1 MLVTSAA
8 VLLSAAPAQAATDP
22 LRPRQ
27 WNMSV
32 IKAEAA
38 HSVTRGEGAVIAVPD
53 TGVDASHIDLQGR
66 LLPGRDFVQND
77 STPQDGDGHGTHV
90 SGIVAASGY
99 NGIGVLSTAPGARV
113 LPVRVLG
120 DDGSG
125 TDEQVARGID
135 YARTQGADVI
145 NLSLGGLPL
154 IDDIFGSEFQAAV
167 QRAVDAGIVVV
178 AAAGNDSLP
187 LCEQPSFRGK
197 ILCVGA
203 IDRREMRSFFSSGD
217 SQSIMAPG
225 GSAGGGDEDILST
238 LPGSKYGEIA
248 GTSQAAPHVA
258 GVAGLL
264 VSRGVR
270 GQAAIDRILASARDA
285 GPAGPDPVFGVGILD
300 AAAAVRGLPKS
311 GGGAGSGGGSGGG
324 GTGSGSSAFGPTGKI
339 YIARRHKIST
349 VRRRGLRARC
359 RPAARGRCRVTLKR
373 GKKTVARRASR
384 TVSASRTTKF
394 RLKFTR
400 YGKRLLRRGRKFRTS
415 ALLTAPGVDTQRVRV
430 KFRR

>member
-1 MLVTSAA
+1 MTLLAA
-8 VLLSAAPAQAATDP
+8 LLLSAAPAHAANDP
-22 LRPRQ
+22 LFPRQ

-38 HSVTRGEGAVIAVPD
+38 HSVTRGDGAVIAVID
-53 TGVDASHIDLQGR
+53 TGVDASHQDLQGR

-77 STPQDGDGHGTHV
+77 ATPQDGDGHGTHV
-90 SGIVAASGY
+90 TGIAAASGG
-99 NGIGVLSTAPGARV
+99 NGIGVYSTAPGARV

-154 IDDIFGSEFQAAV
+154 IDNIAPGEFSAAV

-187 LCEQPSFRGK
+187 ICEQPEIRGK
-197 ILCVGA
+197 ILCVGS

-217 SQSIMAPG
+217 QDSIMAPG
-225 GSAGGGDEDILST
+225 GSATGGDEDILST

-270 GQAAIDRILASARDA
+270 GPAAVDRIKATARDA
-285 GPAGPDPVFGVGILD
+285 GPAGPDPVYGVGILD
-300 AAAAVRGLPKS
+300 AAAAVGGLPAS
-311 GGGAGSGGGSGGG
+311 GGSAGGGSTGGG
-324 GTGSGSSAFGPTGKI
+324 GSSGAGTAGGLVGKL
-339 YIARRHKIST
+339 YLARSHKIST
-349 VRRRGLRARC
+349 LRRRGMRARC
-359 RPAARGRCRVTLKR
+359 RPGARGRCRVKITRGRRTLAKR
-373 GKKTVARRASR
+373 TTR
-384 TVSASRTTKF
+384 TIAAGRTTKF

-400 YGKRLLRRGRKFRTS
+400 RGKKLLRRGKTFRAY
-415 ALLTAPGVDTQRVRV
+415 ALLQVPNGDTRRVRI